1 MKFNEETMSV
11 LKSFSGINPGL
22 IFKPG
27 NNIRTMSPQKTV
39 IASAVVEETFE
50 TNAAVYDL
58 SRFLASVSLF
68 ESPDIKFGK
77 DRFTIADKQS
87 SISYT
92 FAAENMV
99 IAPPVDD
106 IDEFENPI
114 AVVDVAWDDIQN
126 VIRAAGILQLPEI
139 AFTSTG
145 NGVIMLAAVDAQN
158 PTADRF
164 DVTIADDGTDAV
176 FNMIIKVDNL
186 KLLPANYKVSLSDQG
201 VAHFKSTKVQY
212 WIALSAKS

>member
-27 NNIRTMSPQKTV
+27 QTIRTMSPQKTV
-39 IASAVVEETFE
+39 IASAIVDETFE
-50 TNAAVYDL
+50 TSAAVYDL
-58 SRFLASVSLF
+58 SRFLASVSMF

-92 FAAENMV
+92 FASENMV
-99 IAPPVDD
+99 IAPPASDLADFDTPV
-106 IDEFENPI
+106 
-114 AVVDVAWDDIQN
+114 AVVDVEWDDIQN

-145 NGVIMLAAVDAQN
+145 NGVIMLAAVDAKN

-164 DVTIADDGTDAV
+164 DVAIASDCPEVV

-201 VAHFKSTKVQY
+201 VAHFKSAKVQY
-212 WIALSAKS
+212 WIALGAS